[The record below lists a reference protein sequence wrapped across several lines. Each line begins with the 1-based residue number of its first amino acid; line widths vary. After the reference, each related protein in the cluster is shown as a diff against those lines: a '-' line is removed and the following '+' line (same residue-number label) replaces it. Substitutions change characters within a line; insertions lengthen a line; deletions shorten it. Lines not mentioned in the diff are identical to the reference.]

1 MVASC
6 GAGHWLALKASTSTC
21 WSGKLTGKSVV
32 SPGMS
37 IVLCLMCTRGVL
49 CVVCCALLTSGTWSL
64 GDNLVSGVV
73 LCVVCCVVLTSGTWS
88 LGNNLVSGAVLC
100 VVCGVVLTSGTWSLG
115 DDLVSGVV
123 LCGACRSI
131 QCR

>member
-37 IVLCLMCTRGVL
+37 IVLCLICTRGVL

-88 LGNNLVSGAVLC
+88 LGDN
-100 VVCGVVLTSGTWSLG
+100 
-115 DDLVSGVV
+115 LVSGVV
-123 LCGACRSI
+123 WVLM
-131 QCR
+131 QCRQVVADICSTGNSASLLVLGTV